1 MAEEENDEVIMEDLP
16 EDHPR
21 MVAFQKALTAVLQ
34 RQLARTQEQLKE
46 AEQLYREKK
55 GETAK
60 AGKRLHEEQKKL
72 VLEEEAVRVVSR
84 KLDTIK
90 GQRIQ
95 TENEAK
101 ELRKEVEQ
109 LTTELEAEENKT
121 DVLREQVQ

>member
-1 MAEEENDEVIMEDLP
+1 MAEDENDEVIMDDLP

-34 RQLARTQEQLKE
+34 RQLARTQDQLKE

-55 GETAK
+55 GESDK

-90 GQRIQ
+90 GQRLSLIHI
-95 TENEAK
+95 
-101 ELRKEVEQ
+101 
-109 LTTELEAEENKT
+109 
-121 DVLREQVQ
+121 